1 MSTTNDDISIWQSLK
16 QGSDTAFRAIY
27 SSNYNCLYEYGFRI
41 VPDEE
46 MVKDCIHDL
55 FVKIWNNKA
64 NLGLVRSI
72 RPYLLVSLRS
82 IIYNRIKANNRRK
95 LTLFDSNTEQNFA
108 MVFSAESEY
117 IKKEEV
123 YQQSLLLINALNQL
137 TSRQK
142 EAIFLRYFAGLE
154 YEEIADILGITV
166 KASYKLVARAL
177 ALLRE
182 QMNFTSLSAYLLLLK
197 TACHPNPIFS

>member
-64 NLGLVRSI
+64 NLGSVRSI